1 MQDCIFVDLQG
12 FKTKENEFIVKEFA
26 YSTLEYTQIFLIKP
40 PFPFSKLTES
50 EKRQTRWIE
59 KHYGILW
66 HEGFVDYREFQ
77 RLIVNHIKNKTI
89 LVKGM
94 EKIQWIKHLCVD
106 CTVIDLGET
115 GAPNLQELHKQYC
128 LLKGVFNCI
137 YHKKYCALK
146 NVICLKKWSLDK
158 EINITI

>member
-1 MQDCIFVDLQG
+1 MQDCIFADLQG
-12 FKTKENEFIVKEFA
+12 FKTNENEFIVKEFA
-26 YSTLEYTQIFLIKP
+26 YSTMEYTQVFLIKP

-66 HEGFVDYREFQ
+66 REGFVDDREFQ

-89 LVKGM
+89 FVKGM

-106 CTVIDLGET
+106 CTIIDLGEN
-115 GAPNLQELHKQYC
+115 GVPNLQELIKKYC
-128 LLKGVFNCI
+128 VPECMYNCV
-137 YHKKYCALK
+137 YHKKRCALK
-146 NVICLKKWSLDK
+146 NVICIKKWYLDK
-158 EINITI
+158 KENKF